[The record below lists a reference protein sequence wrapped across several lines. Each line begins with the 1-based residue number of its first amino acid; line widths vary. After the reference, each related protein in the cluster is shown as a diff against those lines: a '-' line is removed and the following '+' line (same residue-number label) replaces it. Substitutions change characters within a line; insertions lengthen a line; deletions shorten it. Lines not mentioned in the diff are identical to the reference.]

1 MAFGL
6 SFAHPWALLAL
17 LLPFIWLA
25 WDRLR
30 RRPTR
35 AMSREPRSTR
45 EWLRLFRPTIY
56 EWFRLLIIT
65 LLILALAGTGMVF
78 SARNQA
84 VMFVAD
90 VSSSTA
96 TVRSEME
103 TFIKKAIGEMAP
115 GDVAGVLAI
124 GEDAQLEAPVSA
136 RPTFAGFTAIVRPD
150 HTDLERGLR
159 LGAALLPVGYRP
171 RIVLLSDGKENVGNA
186 MAEVQRLRQRGFTV
200 DVLNMAPKPGPE
212 ALIKTIEAPGT
223 LRQGEKL
230 DLAIT
235 ITSSAETTAQLRI
248 YQERTLLETRT
259 IPLRPGDQQVR
270 VSMEN
275 LPSGYHR
282 LWATLEAEQ
291 DTLTQNN
298 ESAVL
303 VNIQG
308 APSILVVEGLPGSA
322 TNIVQALRAAGM
334 QVEVRP
340 PDALPTHGPQYAR
353 YASVVM
359 VDVPAPLMR
368 STSLDAIEG
377 YVKQSGHGL
386 VVIGGE
392 NSYAM
397 GGYGGTPLEELLPVS
412 MDVPQRREQP
422 PVAVALI
429 IENFESQQKVNI
441 SKEAGKALVDMLTPR
456 DTILVGDAT
465 LVGGW
470 AVPPQKVTDKGQI
483 KALIDAMAPGDPP
496 HYMDHLEAAAA
507 ALNRIDAKIK
517 HIVFAGDGDAQMIT
531 FNEYAQRVAR
541 IADMGITVST
551 IHVNWLN
558 PGEEVLMQ
566 LIAQVGGGR
575 YYLASDPAAT
585 PQIFMK
591 EAQSMARPGVVE
603 EDFFPTLLSPSPIMT
618 GIDAFPLLRGYIA
631 TTPKT
636 TGEVILQSAQAD
648 PILAAWQTGLGRV
661 VAFTSDS
668 GGLWTEEM
676 VPWEGFTRF
685 WSNAVSWTMPAVD
698 DQGMRTMASVVG
710 GKAHL
715 TVQLPGE
722 GLEIGGVGG
731 PNSWPAS
738 ITAGIIRPDGSTQ
751 VMPLQGTAP
760 GQYEGEIPASIPGPY
775 LVKLAAGTKRQSTT
789 LGETFVVVPY
799 SPEFASSGADPGFME
814 RLAKAGGGKVLLDPA
829 MAFAWDLPPA
839 PGRLPLDQILLVL
852 ALILWPLEIA
862 MRRLSLTPAEIGDAI
877 RRRRERR
884 QLSGMATSTSAALG
898 KIRERRAETL
908 PPARPAA
915 SEGTEPEARVLA
927 RPPKAEPKAQ
937 AQASQ
942 PKAQAPAK
950 GEEPKPDEEAGSF
963 SSRLLAAKR
972 KRQ

>member
-1 MAFGL
+1 MTG
-6 SFAHPWALLAL
+6 
-17 LLPFIWLA
+17 
-25 WDRLR
+25 
-30 RRPTR
+30 
-35 AMSREPRSTR
+35 R
-45 EWLRLFRPTIY
+45 EWLRFFRPTAY
-56 EWFRLLIIT
+56 EWLRLAIIT
-65 LLILALAGTGMVF
+65 LLILALAGTGVIF

-84 VMFVAD
+84 VIFVAD
-90 VSSSTA
+90 LSSSTA
-96 TVRSEME
+96 TVRGEME
-103 TFIKKAIGEMAP
+103 SFIKQAIGAMSP
-115 GDVAGVLAI
+115 GDLAGVLAV

-136 RPTFAGFTAIVRPD
+136 RPTFAGFTAVIRPD

-159 LGAALLPVGYRP
+159 LGAALLPAGYRP

-212 ALIKTIEAPGT
+212 VLIKTIEAPGT
-223 LRQGEKL
+223 LRMGERL

-235 ITSSAETTAQLRI
+235 VTATATTSAQLRI

-259 IPLRPGDQQVR
+259 ITLQPGDQQVR

-275 LPSGYHR
+275 LPPGYHR

-291 DTLTQNN
+291 DTQTQNN

-308 APSILVVEGLPGSA
+308 APSVLVVEGLPGAA
-322 TNIVQALRAAGM
+322 TNIVRALESTGM
-334 QVEVRP
+334 QVEVRT

-359 VDVPAPLMR
+359 VDVPAPLIR

-397 GGYGGTPLEELLPVS
+397 GGYGGTKLEELLPVS
-412 MDVPQRREQP
+412 MEVPQRREQP

-429 IENFESQQKVNI
+429 IENFESNLNVNI

-465 LVGGW
+465 LVGSW
-470 AVPPQKVTDKGQI
+470 PVPPQKVTDKAQI

-517 HIVFAGDGDAQMIT
+517 HIVLAGDGDAQMIPFT
-531 FNEYAQRVAR
+531 EYANRVAQ
-541 IADMGITVST
+541 IAEMGITIST
-551 IHVNWLN
+551 VHVNWLN

-566 LIAQVGGGR
+566 LIAQVGNGR
-575 YYLASDPAAT
+575 YYLASDISAT
-585 PQIFMK
+585 PQIFLK

-603 EDFFPTLLSPSPIMT
+603 EDFYPTLLSPSPIMT

-631 TTPKT
+631 TTPKP

-648 PILAAWQTGLGRV
+648 PIMAAWQTGLGRV

-668 GGLWTEEM
+668 GGLWTEHM
-676 VPWEGFTRF
+676 VPWEGYSRF
-685 WSNAVSWTMPAVD
+685 WSNVVSWTMPAVD

-722 GLEIGGVGG
+722 GLEIGGLGG
-731 PNSWPAS
+731 PNSWPAT
-738 ITAGIIRPDGSTQ
+738 ITAGIIRPDGTTQ
-751 VMPLQGTAP
+751 VMPLQATAP
-760 GQYEGEIPASIPGPY
+760 GQYEGDIPASIPGPY
-775 LVKLAAGTKRQSTT
+775 LVKLSAGTQRQSTT

-799 SPEFASSGADPGFME
+799 SPEFGSSGADPGFME
-814 RLAKAGGGKVLLDPA
+814 RLAKAGGGKVLTDPS
-829 MAFAWDLPPA
+829 MAFARDLPPA
-839 PGRLPLDQILLVL
+839 PGRLPLDQALLIL
-852 ALILWPLEIA
+852 ALLLWPIDIA
-862 MRRLSLTPAEIGDAI
+862 VRRLSLTPAEVGEAI

-884 QLSGMATSTSAALG
+884 QTLVTATSTTAALG
-898 KIRERRAETL
+898 KIRERRAGT
-908 PPARPAA
+908 PPAAEPGQKPAA
-915 SEGTEPEARVLA
+915 TPAAPTEAPVAKPA
-927 RPPKAEPKAQ
+927 
-937 AQASQ
+937 
-942 PKAQAPAK
+942 APAPPPAAK
-950 GEEPKPDEEAGSF
+950 PQAKAEEPKPEGEGGGFTD
-963 SSRLLAAKR
+963 RLLAAKR